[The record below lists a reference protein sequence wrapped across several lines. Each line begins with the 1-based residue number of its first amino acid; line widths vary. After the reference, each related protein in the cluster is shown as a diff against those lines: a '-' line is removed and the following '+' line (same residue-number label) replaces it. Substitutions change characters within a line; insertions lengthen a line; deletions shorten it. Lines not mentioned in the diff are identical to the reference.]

1 MDRAEERFNKILI
14 KLQRRY
20 GKDELVQ
27 SLNKTISELRV
38 EVGQLKSYIDE
49 IEDSHSEVL
58 KKEKIKYKNEV
69 NAFKQTFGNQAALEA
84 KKMAIV
90 RKLTDENTKLK
101 KENKRK
107 TETISELV
115 TKLAKYGNSK

>member
-1 MDRAEERFNKILI
+1 MDGAEERFNKILI

-20 GKDELVQ
+20 GKDELVK

-49 IEDSHSEVL
+49 LEDSHSEVL

-101 KENKRK
+101 NENKRK
-107 TETISELV
+107 TDTISELV
-115 TKLAKYGNSK
+115 TKLSKYGNSR